1 MDTLNELREGL
12 DAAGREIVERLKERL
27 DVVAEVARLKA
38 EGLPFPRDHARE
50 AEVVERAGMRAR
62 ELGLDATR
70 VREVVRELL
79 AMSVRVQGEALSR
92 RNRAA
97 LSERNA
103 CRVAYQGGPDSY
115 SHLAA
120 QKLFAHRAAEME
132 YVGLPTF
139 AAALREAESGEAG
152 YALLPIENTTAGSIN
167 ETYDLLRHTE
177 LSIVGEE
184 VWDVRHC
191 LLALSAVAPS
201 SLRRIL
207 SHPQAL
213 AQCGRFLASLP
224 DVEPVVFVDTA
235 EAARRVRENGDP
247 GQAAIASE
255 EAGQRFGLAVIARDI
270 ADQPENWTRFV
281 LISAIESTPDP
292 RVPAKTSLVLT
303 TPHRHGALAHCLA
316 MIADRGLNLTKLE
329 SRPVPRRPWEYMFY
343 LDFEGSL
350 ADEAAAAAVA
360 ALRGYC
366 PHLKV
371 LGSYPARTT
380 EPGQVDEVGG
390 GETS

>member
-1 MDTLNELREGL
+1 VDGLKALRERL
-12 DAAGREIVERLKERL
+12 DAADREIVERFKERL
-27 DVVAEVARLKA
+27 DLVAEVAQLKA
-38 EGLPFPRDHARE
+38 EGAPFLRDHERE
-50 AEVVERAGMRAR
+50 AEVVERAETRAR
-62 ELGLDATR
+62 ELGLDPTR
-70 VREVVRELL
+70 VRDIFRDLL
-79 AMSVRVQGEALSR
+79 AMSVRVQEEVLLR
-92 RNRAA
+92 RHSAERK
-97 LSERNA
+97 ERNA
-103 CRVAYQGGPDSY
+103 HRVAYQGGPDSY

-132 YVGLPTF
+132 FVGFPSF
-139 AAALREAESGEAG
+139 AAALRGAESGEAG
-152 YALLPIENTTAGSIN
+152 FAFLPIENTTAGSIN

-191 LLALSAVAPS
+191 LVALAACDPA

-213 AQCGRFLASLP
+213 AQCARFLASLP
-224 DVEPVVFVDTA
+224 EAEPVAYVDTA
-235 EAARRVRENGDP
+235 EAARKVRVDGDP
-247 GQAAIASE
+247 SQGAIASE
-255 EAGQRFGLAVIARDI
+255 EAARHSGLAVIARDI

-281 LISAIESTPDP
+281 LVSTPAAPPDP

-303 TPHRHGALAHCLA
+303 TPHRHGALAHCLDVL
-316 MIADRGLNLTKLE
+316 ADRGLNLTKLE

-350 ADEAAAAAVA
+350 ADEAAADAVA
-360 ALRGYC
+360 ALRGFC
-366 PHLKV
+366 PDLRI

-380 EPGQVDEVGG
+380 ELGRVDRFDGR
-390 GETS
+390 ETG